1 MPSIEYKVMNY
12 IDRNFTQKI
21 KKISENFP
29 VIVITGARQVGKTTF
44 IKHILQGKGDYVEF
58 DSIF

>member
-1 MPSIEYKVMNY
+1 MNY

-21 KKISENFP
+21 KRIGENFS

-44 IKHILQGKGDYVEF
+44 IKHILQGKADYIEF
-58 DSIF
+58 DPIF